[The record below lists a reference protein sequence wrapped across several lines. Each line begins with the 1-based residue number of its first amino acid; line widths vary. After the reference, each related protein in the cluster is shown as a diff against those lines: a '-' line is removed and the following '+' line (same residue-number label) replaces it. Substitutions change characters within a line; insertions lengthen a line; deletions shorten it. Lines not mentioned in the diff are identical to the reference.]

1 MATHSSLWQ
10 MVDITQFRSRISFI
24 PRLFPL
30 RRRKIKTFNGGARGE
45 PGNEAS
51 PDCMWYPHR
60 GNWYGQLPICTWY
73 PHRED
78 GCGQLPIPLCSIKC
92 VLEQRQTHCYFL
104 WRLHSTLCANTCNL
118 LAVDL
123 AIHATISC
131 RLCFKNARWL
141 SRSLLT
147 VHNPVC
153 DVTIVSK
160 YWNHN
165 TMDSCIQ
172 LFSPQSEKQPL
183 KFTLH
188 WKINSATSSKARNIV
203 VSNSF
208 LHTVK
213 AIH

>member
-1 MATHSSLWQ
+1 
-10 MVDITQFRSRISFI
+10 
-24 PRLFPL
+24 
-30 RRRKIKTFNGGARGE
+30 
-45 PGNEAS
+45 
-51 PDCMWYPHR
+51 MWYPHR
-60 GNWYGQLPICTWY
+60 GNWCGQLPICTWY

-78 GCGQLPIPLCSIKC
+78 GCGQLPICWNSDRHFVIFYEDYTP
-92 VLEQRQTHCYFL
+92 H
-104 WRLHSTLCANTCNL
+104 CANNL

-160 YWNHN
+160 YRNHN

-172 LFSPQSEKQPL
+172 LFSPHSESNPL
-183 KFTLH
+183 EFTLH
-188 WKINSATSSKARNIV
+188 WKINSATSSKARNTH
-203 VSNSF
+203 SP
-208 LHTVK
+208 HTNCVCETQCFNVGEF
-213 AIH
+213 